1 MGNEATPAWEA
12 AYDGLVEHAASRGD
26 AIRIAPQSLTV
37 ARAERPAFYAMV
49 ENVQKL
55 LSRHVL
61 GGEGVDG
68 MVRLARV
75 AARARGRIVE
85 GTNLEAFNL
94 PATLENFLSEPERT
108 VAKPLFSLVL
118 DALQNGR
125 TAEELERSAQ
135 AALPPFVENLRRSAY
150 EAWVYCTVV
159 ADLDPVRFYG
169 VLSRDTV
176 HVEVV
181 DTGEV
186 TVGSQITSPERRIP
200 EAVFTT
206 SDGRVFAMKTEAGHE
221 LDFYGSKITRRRD
234 NSAGGNTVNLMG
246 HRVLL
251 LYRLGDVDEVGVVVD
266 RDKLRATPVDLVC
279 DVLEPADMATP
290 AYVSL
295 FVERIKSVRSRRPV
309 QVVVRDGSGS
319 FPDGMLDDP
328 TVPRIEVRCVG
339 DDASLL
345 EPIARLLDDGPR
357 TNHDTTPSPK
367 EEAR

>member
-1 MGNEATPAWEA
+1 MSIDATPAWRQ
-12 AYDGLVEHAASRGD
+12 AYADLLGYASAHGD
-26 AIRIAPQSLTV
+26 AIRVSPQSLTV
-37 ARAERPAFYAMV
+37 ARDERPPFYARV
-49 ENVQKL
+49 EGTQKL
-55 LSRHVL
+55 LARHVL
-61 GGEGVDG
+61 GEEGVDA
-68 MVRLARV
+68 MVRLAR
-75 AARARGRIVE
+75 AAAEARGRIVA

-94 PATLENFLSEPERT
+94 PATLENYFAEPERT
-108 VAKPLFSLVL
+108 VAKPLFGLVL

-125 TAEELERSAQ
+125 TADELEGAART
-135 AALPPFVENLRRSAY
+135 ALPAFVENLRRSAY

-159 ADLDPVRFYG
+159 ADLEPVRFYG

-176 HVEVV
+176 HVEAV

-251 LYRLGDVDEVGVVVD
+251 LYRLGGVDEVGVVVD

-295 FVERIKSVRSRRPV
+295 FVERIKSIRSRRPV

-319 FPDGMLDDP
+319 FPEGMLDDP
-328 TVPRIEVRCVG
+328 TVPRIEVRPVG

-345 EPIARLLDDGPR
+345 EPIARLLDDGPQ